1 MDVLWMLDTIAL
13 QGPEII
19 AVAEIGEQL
28 FENRPITVAACR
40 PKLALEMAPQ
50 IGLDAVIVDLGVVDI
65 DEKHGLV
72 RGDHA
77 HALSR

>member
-1 MDVLWMLDTIAL
+1 MLDPIAL
-13 QGPEII
+13 QGPKII

-28 FENRPITVAACR
+28 FEDRPIAVAACR
-40 PKLALEMAPQ
+40 PELALQMSTQ
-50 IGLDAVIVDLGVVDI
+50 IGLDAVIVDQGVVDI